1 MKSRIEHVMKKF
13 ADRCDYLEVHFEETE
28 ESSVGFTGPRL
39 SDLGRKMNFGGNVR
53 ALHRGGWGFASFNS
67 VERLD
72 EFAQYAIDQAKTV
85 GKATSQ
91 LAEVEPVVADV
102 PVDLR
107 NDPRDVSLEEKVETM
122 RAYSERAVGFNDAI
136 TSSLVTYFDRFH
148 KFWFGNS
155 EGGLVYQE
163 RVDIGGRVTPVATRD
178 GDTQGYSVGFGGSDD
193 FSVVRGL
200 DKKIDEACGVALGK
214 LDAPKITGGE
224 YTVILDPRLAG
235 VFIHE
240 AFGHLSEGDNVYE
253 DKSLQKVMKLGR
265 RFGQSFLNV
274 YDTGLDRGL
283 RGHLVYDDE
292 GVPTEKTYLIRDGEL
307 VGRLHSRETAG
318 KMGEKPTGSARCLD
332 YRFPPI
338 PRMRNTCIAAG
349 EATFDEMIAGVD
361 YGVYCISASGGQTNG
376 EMFTFTAA
384 NARMIRDGKL
394 AEQVRD
400 VTLTGNVF
408 TTLDNIDLLANDLA
422 AHDGGGGCGKAG
434 QFPLPVTH
442 GSPHVRIQNVVI
454 GGE

>member
-1 MKSRIEHVMKKF
+1 MKPRIEQVMKKF

-28 ESSVGFTGPRL
+28 ESRIGFSGPRL
-39 SDLGRKMNFGGNVR
+39 SDLGRRLDFGGNVR

-67 VERLD
+67 VDRLE
-72 EFAQYAIDQAKTV
+72 EFAQYAVDQARTV
-85 GKATSQ
+85 GKEASR
-91 LAEVEPVVADV
+91 LAEVDPVVADV
-102 PVDLR
+102 PVELKS
-107 NDPRDVSLEEKVETM
+107 DPRDVSLEKKVEIL
-122 RAYSERAVGFNDAI
+122 RAYNERALSFGDGI
-136 TSSLVTYFDRFH
+136 TSTIVTYFDRFH
-148 KFWFGNS
+148 KLWFGNS
-155 EGGLVYQE
+155 EGSLVYQE

-178 GDTQGYSVGFGGSDD
+178 GDTQVYNVGFGGSDD
-193 FSVVRGL
+193 FNVVKGL
-200 DKKIDEACGVALGK
+200 EAEIDEACEVALGK
-214 LDAPKITGGE
+214 LEAPKIKGGE

-235 VFIHE
+235 VFVHE

-253 DKSLQKVMKLGR
+253 DENLQKVMKLGR
-265 RFGQSFLNV
+265 RFGGSFLNV

-283 RGHLVYDDE
+283 RGHLIYDDE
-292 GVPTEKTYLIRDGEL
+292 GVVTEKTYLIRDGEL

-318 KMGEKPTGSARCLD
+318 KMGEKPTGNARCLD

-338 PRMRNTCIAAG
+338 PRMRNTCIAQG
-349 EATFDEMIAGVD
+349 EATFNEMIAGID

-408 TTLDNIDLLANDLA
+408 TTLEKIDLIANDLA

-442 GSPHVRIQNVVI
+442 GSPHVRIRNVVI

>member
-1 MKSRIEHVMKKF
+1 MKSRIEQVMKKF
-13 ADRCDYLEVHFEETE
+13 ADKCDYLEVHFEETE
-28 ESSVGFTGPRL
+28 ESCIGFNGPRL
-39 SDLGRKMNFGGNVR
+39 SDLGRRVDFGGNVR

-67 VERLD
+67 VDRLE
-72 EFAQYAIDQAKTV
+72 EFAQYAVDQARTV
-85 GKATSQ
+85 GKEVSR
-91 LAEVEPVVADV
+91 LAETEPVVADV
-102 PVDLR
+102 PVKLR
-107 NDPRDVSLEEKVETM
+107 SDPRNVSLEKKVEIL
-122 RAYSERAVGFNDAI
+122 RAYNKRALGFGDGV
-136 TSSLVTYFDRFH
+136 TSTVVTYFDRFH
-148 KFWFGNS
+148 KFWFGSS
-155 EGGLVYQE
+155 EGSLVYQE
-163 RVDIGGRVTPVATRD
+163 RVDIGGRVSPVAARD
-178 GDTQGYSVGFGGSDD
+178 GDTQSYNVGFGGSDD
-193 FSVVRGL
+193 FGVVKGL
-200 DKKIDEACGVALGK
+200 EAEIDEACAVALGK
-214 LDAPKITGGE
+214 LDAPKIKGGE

-235 VFIHE
+235 VFVHE

-253 DKSLQKVMKLGR
+253 DENLQKVMKLGR
-265 RFGQSFLNV
+265 RFGGSFLNV

-292 GVPTEKTYLIRDGEL
+292 GVATEKTYLIREGEL

-318 KMGEKPTGSARCLD
+318 KMGEKPTGNARCLD

-338 PRMRNTCIAAG
+338 PRMRNTCIAQG
-349 EATFDEMIAGVD
+349 EATFDEMIAGID

-408 TTLDNIDLLANDLA
+408 TTLENIDLIANDLA

-442 GSPHVRIQNVVI
+442 GSPHVRIRNVVI